1 MYSSVL
7 GYDKHTM
14 TISINSILL
23 RTRAGQVP
31 RPPGR
36 PQVTVGPACG
46 PYRPHHGAQR
56 RAFHLAPL
64 LSRGEARRCPLSV
77 LCPGERPDAVLLSV
91 LCPLSYCLSPVH
103 CPTVCPLSRCE
114 ARRCPLS
121 YCLSSVHCPTV
132 CPLSY
137 CLSSVLLSVL
147 CPGERPDA
155 VLCPTVCPLYSV
167 ICYLL
172 SR

>member
-91 LCPLSYCLSPVH
+91 LCPLSYCLS
-103 CPTVCPLSRCE
+103 
-114 ARRCPLS
+114 
-121 YCLSSVHCPTV
+121 SVHCPTV

-147 CPGERPDA
+147 CCGERPDA
-155 VLCPTVCPLYSV
+155 VLCLSSVCPLSRGEARRCPTVCPL
-167 ICYLL
+167 